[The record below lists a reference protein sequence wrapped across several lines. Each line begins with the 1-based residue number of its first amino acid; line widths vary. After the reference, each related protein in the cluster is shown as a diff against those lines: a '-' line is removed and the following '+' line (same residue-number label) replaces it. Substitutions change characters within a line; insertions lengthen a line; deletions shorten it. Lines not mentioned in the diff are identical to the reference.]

1 MLQLLLRVV
10 FVLIVI
16 GVGSLEP
23 VYALT
28 ASVDVSAGYS
38 DNVLASSDKESSGYS
53 QYRIDVDQ
61 TLSEN
66 DNRSFGLYVAGRYR
80 DYFRFTNQWQATF
93 GASSWNRL
101 LDGQLHSYN
110 FIEVSVFRDD
120 LIPEDDNNIVSVGSQ
135 WRWFIDDQMSAAVK
149 ADYQFSDYRNK
160 VVDRQ
165 QLFLNGSGSGKKN
178 KGSSGGDAGAG
189 TGVDADIEQRTDHLW
204 RVVLNGKYLFNADLS
219 SELAVIVSHNDS
231 SLDSEAYDA
240 IGVKNSWNY
249 YLLKD
254 VSLVLAGSHLWR
266 DYDAFSEREFILNS
280 ELTWHCSESYVVYLC
295 CDKRWNDSPI
305 NHDSYSELMSE
316 CGLIWSF

>member
-1 MLQLLLRVV
+1 MLQLLLRFVL
-10 FVLIVI
+10 VLIVI
-16 GVGSLEP
+16 GVGLSEP
-23 VYALT
+23 LYALT

-38 DNVLASSDKESSGYS
+38 DNVLASSDEQSSGYS

-66 DNRSFGLYVAGRYR
+66 DNRSFGVYVAGRYR
-80 DYFRFTNQWQATF
+80 DYFRFTNQWQATA
-93 GASSWNRL
+93 GVSSWNRL

-110 FIEVSVFRDD
+110 FIEVSAFRDD

-135 WRWFIDDQMSAAVK
+135 WRWFFDDQISASVK
-149 ADYQFSDYRNK
+149 ADYQFSDYRDK

-178 KGSSGGDAGAG
+178 KGSSGGDAG
-189 TGVDADIEQRTDHLW
+189 TGGADMEQRTDHLW
-204 RVVLNGKYLFNADLS
+204 RVVVNGKYLFNADLS
-219 SELAVIVSHNDS
+219 SQLALIVSHNDS

-240 IGVKNSWNY
+240 IGVKNSWLY
-249 YLLKD
+249 YLLND
-254 VSLVLAGSHLWR
+254 VSIELAGSHVWR
-266 DYDAFSEREFILNS
+266 DYDAFSEREIILNS
-280 ELTWHCSESYVVYLC
+280 KLTWHCSESYVVYLR

-305 NHDSYSELMSE
+305 NLDSYSELVSE

>member
-1 MLQLLLRVV
+1 MLQLLLRLV

-16 GVGSLEP
+16 GIGLLEP

-38 DNVLASSDKESSGYS
+38 DNVLASSDNKSSGYS

-66 DNRSFGLYVAGRYR
+66 DNCSYGLYVAGRYR
-80 DYFRFTNQWQATF
+80 DYFRFTNQWQATV
-93 GASSWNRL
+93 GTSSWNRL
-101 LDGQLHSYN
+101 LDGKLHSYN
-110 FIEVSVFRDD
+110 FIEVSAFRDD
-120 LIPEDDNNIVSVGSQ
+120 LIPEDDNDIVSVGSQ
-135 WRWFIDDQMSAAVK
+135 WRWFFDDKMSASVK
-149 ADYQFSDYRNK
+149 ADYQFSDYRIK

-178 KGSSGGDAGAG
+178 KGSSGRDAG
-189 TGVDADIEQRTDHLW
+189 ADIEQRTDHLW
-204 RVVLNGKYLFNADLS
+204 RVVMNGKYLFSADLS

-240 IGVKNSWNY
+240 IGVKNRWLY
-249 YLLKD
+249 YLLND
-254 VSLVLAGSHLWR
+254 VSLVLAGSHVWR

-280 ELTWHCSESYVVYLC
+280 ELTWQYSESYVVYLR

-305 NHDSYSELMSE
+305 NHDSYSELVSE